1 MRPIKCGLVGDGG
14 NGKTSICLGYCHDVF
29 FDEYVPTVFDN
40 FAKNLVVDGIN
51 VNLNLCDTA
60 GQADYEKFRPEC
72 YPNTD
77 VFLIV
82 FSLVN
87 RWGIKDARS
96 KWTLNILVS
105 CNINMAGLFWYQIHI
120 MPIKKSSK

>member
-1 MRPIKCGLVGDGG
+1 MRPVKCSIVGDGG
-14 NGKTSICLGYCHDVF
+14 CGKTAICIGYCHDAF

-51 VNLNLCDTA
+51 VNLALCDTP
-60 GQADYEKFRPEC
+60 GQAEYEKFRPEC

-82 FSLVN
+82 FSTVD
-87 RWGIKDARS
+87 R
-96 KWTLNILVS
+96 
-105 CNINMAGLFWYQIHI
+105 
-120 MPIKKSSK
+120 

>member
-1 MRPIKCGLVGDGG
+1 MSDAMLIKNFELQNMRPIKCGLVGDGG
-14 NGKTSICLGYCHDVF
+14 CGKTAICIGYCHDAF

-51 VNLNLCDTA
+51 VSLNLCDTA
-60 GQADYEKFRPEC
+60 GQADFEKFRPNC

-87 RWGIKDARS
+87 R
-96 KWTLNILVS
+96 
-105 CNINMAGLFWYQIHI
+105 
-120 MPIKKSSK
+120 